1 MAAASLK
8 FDPSN
13 VHDETRAG
21 SVIYDGSAAQFH
33 QWQFN
38 VMMKMSSVK
47 KEDKPKEMANIVQAL
62 RGEAATLAM
71 DIGYTDL
78 LNNDGID
85 KLTKAIQARVF
96 PHAHAEA
103 KELYRIGHKQHGLL
117 SRQPKEAMTNF
128 VARRRRWWKLLKSLD
143 SSIELSE
150 TIRGDLLLESS
161 GLNDTQQLMILTST
175 GNKHEFDVIAQALID
190 QRSKVHVPQE

>member
-13 VHDETRAG
+13 TYDETRNG
-21 SVIYDGSAAQFH
+21 SFIYDGSAAQFH

-47 KEDKPKEMANIVQAL
+47 KEDKQKEMANIVQAL

-71 DIGYTDL
+71 DIGCTEL
-78 LNNDGID
+78 LQDDGID

-103 KELYRIGHKQHGLL
+103 KDLYRIGQTAEGSHDQL
-117 SRQPKEAMTNF
+117 RCA
-128 VARRRRWWKLLKSLD
+128 
-143 SSIELSE
+143 E
-150 TIRGDLLLESS
+150 TTLVE
-161 GLNDTQQLMILTST
+161 TSQ
-175 GNKHEFDVIAQALID
+175 I
-190 QRSKVHVPQE
+190 S